1 MGEIAPCKILNCSFG
16 TTLSIS
22 ICIMVP
28 RPSHFLHAPRGELN
42 EKKLGSSS
50 SNDFPSLARSE
61 FVFACMASNASNRDF
76 MAKCSCA
83 IDEIAKRMT
92 FKEYA
97 QAEAIARLWEGNSPR
112 EEAFKS
118 VGLSKD
124 RMQKLF
130 RAQAAS
136 ELECF

>member
-1 MGEIAPCKILNCSFG
+1 MRNIYSILLLLTIILLENKS
-16 TTLSIS
+16 L
-22 ICIMVP
+22 
-28 RPSHFLHAPRGELN
+28 
-42 EKKLGSSS
+42 
-50 SNDFPSLARSE
+50 SNDFPTLARSE
-61 FVFACMASNASNRDF
+61 FVFACMSSNASNRDF

-92 FKEYA
+92 YKEYA
-97 QAEAIARLWEGNSPR
+97 QAEAIARLWEGASPR

-118 VGLSKD
+118 VGLSKE
-124 RMQKLF
+124 RMDKLF

>member
-1 MGEIAPCKILNCSFG
+1 MNIFYKLVIILSF
-16 TTLSIS
+16 LIFNDS
-22 ICIMVP
+22 
-28 RPSHFLHAPRGELN
+28 
-42 EKKLGSSS
+42 K
-50 SNDFPSLARSE
+50 SNDFPTQARSE
-61 FVFACMASNASNRDF
+61 FVFACMSSNESNRDF

-83 IDEIAKRMT
+83 IDEIDKRISYE
-92 FKEYA
+92 EYA
-97 QAEAIARLWEGNSPR
+97 QAEAIARLWEGASPR